1 MFKQRCGAQG
11 EEPAASLISL
21 AALLPVSEMH
31 LRRILAILVVIEVAY
46 GQTATRSSRSGAQLF
61 KVYCAKCHSMDGSRS
76 LGPSLHQSMTSKR
89 FDETEMRHIILDGKN
104 TMPPFGRRLTAKEL
118 DKLIEYM
125 KTL

>member
-1 MFKQRCGAQG
+1 
-11 EEPAASLISL
+11 
-21 AALLPVSEMH
+21 MH
-31 LRRILAILVVIEVAY
+31 LNRIVAILVVIEMVHAIEVVHA
-46 GQTATRSSRSGAQLF
+46 QTATRSSRSGAQLF
-61 KVYCAKCHSMDGSRS
+61 KVYCTKCHSLDRSRS

-89 FDETEMRHIILDGKN
+89 FDETQMRHIILAGKN